1 MVKSLACF
9 HCVLATWPS
18 QVSGQRAIES
28 GLGSSSSE
36 CRSTKG
42 GGSPLRVAEDHT
54 RGGLKEG
61 GREKLRTPVPEHLT
75 FFTFVLA
82 TFFLIFLSPPP
93 LLILFIFLF
102 WKKKKMLGFFLFFFF
117 FLSSVFFFL
126 KKERNTFPH
135 TLNAPVKKFHISGS
149 SFLQLAAY

>member
-82 TFFLIFLSPPP
+82 TFFLLFLFLFSYSSRPPPPPYFIYFFILEEKENVGFLS
-93 LLILFIFLF
+93 
-102 WKKKKMLGFFLFFFF
+102 LFFFSF
-117 FLSSVFFFL
+117 FLLSFFF
-126 KKERNTFPH
+126 
-135 TLNAPVKKFHISGS
+135 
-149 SFLQLAAY
+149 